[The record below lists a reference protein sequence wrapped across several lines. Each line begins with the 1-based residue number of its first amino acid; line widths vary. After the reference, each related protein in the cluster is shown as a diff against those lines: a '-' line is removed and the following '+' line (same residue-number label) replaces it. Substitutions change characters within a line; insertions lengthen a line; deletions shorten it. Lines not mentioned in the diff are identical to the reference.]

1 MQTKEEHN
9 MKRNIIIMLLIVV
22 SVLTGCK
29 KSGDT
34 DIMIATPNNQT
45 DGFNKETYN
54 SNIDNTQSQN
64 TKDSDKPVYAG
75 GINEETFTIKEHTD
89 KKYTEEELQEIEK
102 QYEEAAA
109 PNIVIDE
116 TEEENNKTQE
126 ENEDK
131 YKKVTIDG
139 EEFEVY
145 VNE

>member
-1 MQTKEEHN
+1 

-29 KSGDT
+29 KSGDNDT
-34 DIMIATPNNQT
+34 MIATPNNQT
-45 DGFNKETYN
+45 DEFNKETYN

-102 QYEEAAA
+102 QYEEEAA

-116 TEEENNKTQE
+116 TQEKNTETQE
-126 ENEDK
+126 ENEDNHK
-131 YKKVTIDG
+131 TVTIDG

>member
-89 KKYTEEELQEIEK
+89 KKYTEEELQEI
-102 QYEEAAA
+102 
-109 PNIVIDE
+109 
-116 TEEENNKTQE
+116 
-126 ENEDK
+126 
-131 YKKVTIDG
+131 
-139 EEFEVY
+139 
-145 VNE
+145 